1 MTNLNV
7 ISQVTLS
14 SCEEECSK
22 NAKCVGYTYI
32 TSSSRCD
39 LKDESGIG
47 GGLKKIKGLGLISGL
62 REKVGKLESSP
73 NTEKGNDLH
82 KGLFR
87 TKNFISKVR
96 DLQQIQ
102 LYQKSPIHNKS
113 IF

>member
-47 GGLKKIKGLGLISGL
+47 GGLKKIDGLIAGL
-62 REKVGKLESSP
+62 R
-73 NTEKGNDLH
+73 EKGNDLH
-82 KGLFR
+82 K
-87 TKNFISKVR
+87 
-96 DLQQIQ
+96 
-102 LYQKSPIHNKS
+102 
-113 IF
+113 